1 MPEPIVF
8 ISHFRIKEGQLD
20 RFKQL
25 AEQVIEA
32 IRSAK
37 PRTLA
42 HVAYAD
48 EAAMTATFIHVFGDA
63 QAMDM
68 HNEGADQRSS
78 DAYEFI
84 IPAGWEIYGRPSAAA
99 VEMMTEEARVA
110 GVALRLEP
118 SVLAGFVRLA
128 PG

>member
-8 ISHFRIKEGQLD
+8 ISHFRIKDGQFD

-25 AEQVIEA
+25 SEQVIET

-48 EAAMTATFIHVFGDA
+48 ESGMTATFIHVFGDP

-78 DAYEFI
+78 AAYEFI
-84 IPAGWEIYGRPSAAA
+84 IPTVWEIYGRPSAAS
-99 VEMMTEEARVA
+99 VEMMTEEARAA
-110 GVALRLEP
+110 GVALTLEP
-118 SVLAGFVRLA
+118 SVLAGFIRLA